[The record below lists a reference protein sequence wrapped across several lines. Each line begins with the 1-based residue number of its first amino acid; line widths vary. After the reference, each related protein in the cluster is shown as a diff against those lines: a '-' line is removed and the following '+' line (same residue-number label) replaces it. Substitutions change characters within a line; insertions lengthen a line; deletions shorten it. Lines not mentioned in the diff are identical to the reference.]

1 MTSNAAA
8 IDRLL
13 DMMARLRDRQ
23 TGCPWDIEQDF
34 GTIAPYTIEEAYEVA
49 DAIARDD
56 MDGLREELG
65 DLLFQV
71 VFHARMAEERHA
83 FAFADVVGAI
93 TDKMIARHPHV
104 FGGAERRDS
113 EAQVRLWEDHKA
125 AERARKLAQTSA
137 AAPSA
142 LDDVPMNLPALS
154 RAQKLQKR
162 ASRIGF
168 DWGDAGPALDK
179 VVEEQSEV
187 AAALAEPG
195 RPHVAE
201 EIGDLLFA
209 TVNVARLAGV
219 DAETALRDAN
229 LKFQRR
235 FKEME
240 RILEEQGKGDGR
252 ASLAEMDAVWDL
264 VKAAERRA

>member
-1 MTSNAAA
+1 MSTNAAP

-13 DMMARLRDRQ
+13 ELMARLRDRQ
-23 TGCPWDIEQDF
+23 SGCPWDIAQDF
-34 GTIAPYTIEEAYEVA
+34 ATIAPYTIEEAYEVA
-49 DAIARDD
+49 DAIARGD
-56 MDGLREELG
+56 MRDLRDELG

-71 VFHARMAEERHA
+71 VFHARMAEENRA
-83 FAFADVVGAI
+83 FAFADVVQAI
-93 TDKMIARHPHV
+93 TDKMTARHPHV
-104 FGGAERRDS
+104 FGDAERRDA
-113 EAQVRLWEDHKA
+113 EAQIRLWEDHKA
-125 AERARKLAQTSA
+125 AERAAKLAQSGATP
-137 AAPSA
+137 PSA
-142 LDDVPMNLPALS
+142 LDDVPLNLPALA

-168 DWGDAGPALDK
+168 DWGDAVPALAK
-179 VVEEQSEV
+179 VVEEQAEV

-209 TVNVARLAGV
+209 AVNVARLAGI

-235 FKEME
+235 FKAME
-240 RILEEQGKGDGR
+240 RILQDQGKDRGR
-252 ASLAEMDAVWDL
+252 ASLAEMDAAWDL